1 MAQGIHVTVAAIIER
16 AGQFLLVEEESDGR
30 TVLNQPA
37 GHLER
42 DESLIDAVIRE
53 TLEETGHRFEPH
65 ALVGFYLWKSESAGV
80 TFLRVTFCGTA
91 VPPAKSTRLDD
102 GIVGFHWL
110 TADEIRRRAHQLR
123 SPMVLRGID
132 DYLAGIRYPLAC
144 LTYIPSTISDITDTP
159 LDASSSRN

>member
-1 MAQGIHVTVAAIIER
+1 MAQGIHVTVAAVIER
-16 AGQFLLVEEESDGR
+16 AGEFLLVEEQSDGR

-53 TLEETGHRFEPH
+53 TLEETGHRFDPQ
-65 ALVGFYLWKSESAGV
+65 ALVGFYLWKSESAGI

-91 VPPAKSTRLDD
+91 MPPAKPTTLDD

-110 TADEIRRRAHQLR
+110 TADAIRRRAHELR

-132 DYLAGIRYPLAC
+132 DYLTGIRYPLAC
-144 LTYIPSTISDITDTP
+144 LTHIPSEIIEIPNTP
-159 LDASSSRN
+159 LDASSS